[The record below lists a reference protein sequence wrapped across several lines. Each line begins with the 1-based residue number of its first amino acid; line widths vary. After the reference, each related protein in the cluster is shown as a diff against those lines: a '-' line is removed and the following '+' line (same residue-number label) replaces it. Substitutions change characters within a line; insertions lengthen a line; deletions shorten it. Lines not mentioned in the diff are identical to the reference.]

1 MPFGF
6 KPLDQR
12 QEKSEMADK
21 QRLKCFGDANMS
33 DACSQCPDNKECVE
47 ETVKRWRRRVKKKQ
61 EKSEFYCFWRER
73 LTTLEKCRSCYD
85 YLRGECDPNAEVL
98 SLR

>member
-1 MPFGF
+1 
-6 KPLDQR
+6 
-12 QEKSEMADK
+12 MADK

-61 EKSEFYCFWRER
+61 EKSKDVRK
-73 LTTLEKCRSCYD
+73 T
-85 YLRGECDPNAEVL
+85 V
-98 SLR
+98 